1 MCSVKL
7 TILEARCRAGIH
19 AEGQEYL
26 VDGTCPPMCHEL
38 WQCIYPQVYALQNG
52 GNLDSDVYHQSLID
66 SGYSQAL
73 IQKQDA
79 TIVDESSGDVDQE
92 YSQVVA

>member
-19 AEGQEYL
+19 AEGQEFL
-26 VDGTCPPMCHEL
+26 VDGTCPPVCHEL

-52 GNLDSDVYHQSLID
+52 GNLDSD
-66 SGYSQAL
+66 
-73 IQKQDA
+73 
-79 TIVDESSGDVDQE
+79 ESRGRWFSMACPDNGRVLVMGRTFDDN
-92 YSQVVA
+92 